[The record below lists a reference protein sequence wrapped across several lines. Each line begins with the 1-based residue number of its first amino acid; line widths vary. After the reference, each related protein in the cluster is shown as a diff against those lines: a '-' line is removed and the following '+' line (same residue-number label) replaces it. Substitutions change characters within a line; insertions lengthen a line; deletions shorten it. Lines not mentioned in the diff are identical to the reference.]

1 MKLDE
6 ILSKAG
12 RHKARKRIGRGTGS
26 GMGKTSGRGHKGY
39 SSRAGARQRLGYEGG
54 AIGTLARIPQRGFN
68 NANFR
73 KEYQIVNVASLAIF
87 DDGATVD
94 GLALEQARLIDDAA
108 KPIKVLGNG
117 EITKKL
123 TVVATKFSASAAKKI
138 ADAGGTVEAVE
149 RVTIATEPPQAEI
162 QEPVAEVEAPQ
173 AEAEEPAAEVQA
185 PQAEA
190 EEPAAEVQAL
200 QAEAEEPAAEVEA
213 PQAEAEEPAA
223 EAEAPEAEA
232 EEEAVEAEA
241 PEAEVEAETP
251 EAEAPPTE
259 TEDPADETDEQAS

>member
-87 DDGATVD
+87 DDGARVD
-94 GLALEQARLIDDAA
+94 GQALEEARLIDDAA

-117 EITKKL
+117 EITKRL
-123 TVVATKFSASAAKKI
+123 TVVATKFSAVAAKKI
-138 ADAGGTVEAVE
+138 ADAGGTAEGVTRVTAVVDEAPAVEAD
-149 RVTIATEPPQAEI
+149 
-162 QEPVAEVEAPQ
+162 EPVAEVEAP
-173 AEAEEPAAEVQA
+173 AVEADEPV
-185 PQAEA
+185 
-190 EEPAAEVQAL
+190 
-200 QAEAEEPAAEVEA
+200 AEVEA
-213 PQAEAEEPAA
+213 PAA
-223 EAEAPEAEA
+223 EADEPVVEAEV
-232 EEEAVEAEA
+232 EESIVEAEA
-241 PEAEVEAETP
+241 PEAAVEAETP
-251 EAEAPPTE
+251 EAEASPAE
-259 TEDPADETDEQAS
+259 TDDSADETDEQTS